1 MFGNWLLVESNL
13 KKKKKK
19 SLLKESL
26 KNKKNEIGL
35 LSVFLLVWQ

>member
-13 KKKKKK
+13 KKEK